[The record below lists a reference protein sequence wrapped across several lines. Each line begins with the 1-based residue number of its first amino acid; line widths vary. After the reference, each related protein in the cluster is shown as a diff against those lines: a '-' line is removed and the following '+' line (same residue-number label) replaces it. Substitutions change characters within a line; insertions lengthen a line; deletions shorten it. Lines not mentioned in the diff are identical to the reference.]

1 MTIYINGRSQL
12 GAKVDVV
19 TKTDSY
25 TITTSD
31 FGKTLRMNSAD
42 DKIFTLPS
50 VGAVDDGARLTVVK
64 LGAGKVTIQA
74 ADSDIIADGTAGG
87 TLYNNTA
94 AQIYA
99 DVSLEYVHQSVTW
112 IIRGAH
118 GAWTST

>member
-50 VGAVDDGARLTVVK
+50 VGAVDDGARVIVVK
-64 LGAGKVTIQA
+64 LGAGKVTVQA

-118 GAWTST
+118 GTWTST